1 VLVVDN
7 PTLALDAVGPS
18 TPTIKNRGLR
28 DPGVGQDRAQTR
40 TTVGE
45 CGHSGVGGVA
55 NASKVSADQHRD
67 VGVSLRGGAEHLSSA
82 IGGLDVADADFHVA
96 FAVFAAADEGCIQAD
111 VDRCCHGGRL
121 IRHCIAELLAD
132 PQRVAAQRLRA
143 LPGIDRQHV

>member
-67 VGVSLRGGAEHLSSA
+67 VGVSLRDRSEHLSAST
-82 IGGLDVADADFHVA
+82 GGLDVADADLQVA
-96 FAVFAAADEGCIQAD
+96 FAFFAAADEGRVQAD
-111 VDRCCHGGRL
+111 SDR
-121 IRHCIAELLAD
+121 
-132 PQRVAAQRLRA
+132 
-143 LPGIDRQHV
+143 